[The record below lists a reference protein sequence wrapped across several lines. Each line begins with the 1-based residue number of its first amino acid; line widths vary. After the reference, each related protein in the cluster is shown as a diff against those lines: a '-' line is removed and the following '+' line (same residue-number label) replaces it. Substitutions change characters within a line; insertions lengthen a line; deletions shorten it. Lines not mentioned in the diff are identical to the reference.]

1 MYIYPYK
8 IVLRKSM
15 LTFSALSWLGE
26 LQKIS
31 SAPPPVQLQPDDNNH
46 YDYHDNNDDDRLNMI
61 MLWTKCQS

>member
-1 MYIYPYK
+1 
-8 IVLRKSM
+8 M

-31 SAPPPVQLQPDDNNH
+31 SGPPLALLQPDDNNH
-46 YDYHDNNDDDRLNMI
+46 YDHHDNNDDDRLNMI